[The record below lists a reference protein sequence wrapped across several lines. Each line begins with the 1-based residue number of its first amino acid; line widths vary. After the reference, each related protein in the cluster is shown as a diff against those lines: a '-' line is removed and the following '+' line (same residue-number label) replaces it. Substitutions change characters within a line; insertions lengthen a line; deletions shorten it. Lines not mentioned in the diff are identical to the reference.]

1 LVNGMRCEFC
11 DKNRRLLAKML
22 VYSEEAA
29 YECSETRVM
38 CEDCLGLFGV
48 DLRRVFQA
56 FIQPQDER

>member
-1 LVNGMRCEFC
+1 VNRMRCEFC
-11 DKNRRLLAKML
+11 NKNRPLLAKML
-22 VYSEEAA
+22 LYSEEAA

-56 FIQPQDER
+56 FVQPVEK